1 MSAGGG
7 RPACIMARALS
18 FDLRKRV
25 VDAIASGMSRR
36 QAAGRFGVSAASA
49 IRWQKQLTQVGTV
62 HPARQGGDR
71 RSHRIDA
78 HAARILALYEARP
91 DITLAEIKAAL
102 GEQGIDAGIGTL
114 WRFFDRHGITR
125 KKRPHTRRSKTVRT

>member
-1 MSAGGG
+1 
-7 RPACIMARALS
+7 MARALS

-36 QAAGRFGVSAASA
+36 QAAARFGVSAASA
-49 IRWQKQLTQVGTV
+49 IRWQQQLVETGTV
-62 HPARQGGDR
+62 QSAKQGGDR
-71 RSHRIDA
+71 RSRRIDV
-78 HAARILALYEARP
+78 HAATILALYEETP

-102 GEQGIDAGIGTL
+102 AEQGIQAGIGTL

-125 KKRPHTRRSKTVRT
+125 KKRRHMRPNRTDQT

>member
-1 MSAGGG
+1 
-7 RPACIMARALS
+7 MARALS

-36 QAAGRFGVSAASA
+36 QAAVRFGVSAASA
-49 IRWQKQLTQVGTV
+49 IRWQQQLVETGTV
-62 HPARQGGDR
+62 QPARQGGDR
-71 RSHRIDA
+71 RSRRTDA
-78 HAARILALYEARP
+78 HGATILALYEETP

-102 GEQGIDAGIGTL
+102 AEQGIQAGIGTL

-125 KKRPHTRRSKTVRT
+125 KKRRHMRPNRTDRT